1 MASEQWGFGQIVFI
15 FILLLIPILY
25 QASSVFKY
33 YFKLTVYYGL
43 AVLVGVGV
51 CLYSLRKPKSPDNHV
66 FVTVSVKKLLMKVL
80 GMEIIVRGEE
90 HLQTD
95 EAGIM
100 SINHQSSIDML
111 PLFYLWPKNAVC
123 LAKREILWFS
133 GTFGIGAWLCGTIW
147 IDRLNHQRA
156 LQTMER
162 TANLINTKKHKV
174 AIFPE
179 GTRNH
184 KGGMLPF
191 KKGAFHLAVQGQVP
205 IFPIVFSS
213 YSNFYSKNEKRFD
226 EGKVLV
232 EILPPIPTKGL
243 KAEDVADLA
252 ERTRTTMLEVFDRLN
267 EEIAN
272 K

>member
-1 MASEQWGFGQIVFI
+1 MEQIGWGQLIII
-15 FILLLIPILY
+15 FILLLIPLLY
-25 QASSVFKY
+25 QASHVFKY
-33 YFKLTVYYGL
+33 YFKLVVYYGL
-43 AVLVGVGV
+43 AVLIGVGV

-80 GMEIIVRGEE
+80 GMDIIVRGEE
-90 HLQTD
+90 HLNNNQ
-95 EAGIM
+95 AGIM
-100 SINHQSSIDML
+100 AINHQSSIDML

-133 GTFGIGAWLCGTIW
+133 GTFGLGAWLCGTIW
-147 IDRLNHQRA
+147 IDRLNREKA
-156 LQTMER
+156 LKTMEI
-162 TANLINTKKHKV
+162 TANLIKTNKHKV

-184 KGGMLPF
+184 KGSMLPF

-213 YSNFYSKNEKRFD
+213 YDNFYNLSEKRFD

-232 EILPPIPTKGL
+232 EIMPPISTVGL
-243 KAEDVADLA
+243 KAEDVTDLT
-252 ERTRTTMLEVFDRLN
+252 EKTRQSMLEVFDRLN
-267 EEIAN
+267 QEI
-272 K
+272 KEM